1 MRISTTQMQQ
11 RAVERMLDQETQLSK
26 TQQQVASGRRMLEP
40 ADDPAGAAQAMSLS
54 RVISLTQQHQAN
66 ADSASARQT
75 NEEGVLSSVTDLL
88 QSMSTLVVQGNNDTN
103 SASDRQAIA
112 TQLQQELNHL
122 LDLANSKDANG
133 EYLFSGYQSHTEP
146 FTQDGS
152 GTVTYQGDNGQR
164 MLNIGS
170 GVQIAM
176 TDPGDAIF
184 QDIPAGNGVFTAQA
198 AAGNT
203 GTGVITPGSATG
215 SFSGGP
221 YSVTFTQTSPNGPV
235 TFQVLDKSESPPAEV
250 TSGDY
255 TSGADIDV
263 NGAQVS
269 VSGSPANWDTF
280 TIAPSG
286 NQDVFTTVNNLIDT
300 FNQAGDDPVSRTALH
315 NTVNSE
321 LTNLQ
326 NALQNV
332 LLVRARVGSRL
343 DAADSQKNTNAALI
357 LSAQTTLSNVQ
368 DLDYAQAAS
377 QLQLQL
383 TGLQAAQQT
392 YLSVAKLSLFNYI

>member
-11 RAVERMLDQETQLSK
+11 RAVEQMLDQETQLSK

-54 RVISLTQQHQAN
+54 RVISLTQQYQAN

-133 EYLFSGYQSHTEP
+133 EYMFSGYQSHTEP

-221 YSVTFTQTSPNGPV
+221 YSVTFTQTSPNGPLTYQIV
-235 TFQVLDKSESPPAEV
+235 DTGLGTVGPKV
-250 TSGDY
+250 DY
-255 TSGADIDV
+255 ASGADIDV

-269 VSGSPANWDTF
+269 VSGWPANGDTF

-332 LLVRARVGSRL
+332 LLVRARIGSRL
-343 DAADSQKNTNAALI
+343 DAADSQKNTNAAFI
-357 LSAQTTLSNVQ
+357 LSAQTTLSTVQ
-368 DLDYAQAAS
+368 DLDYAQAVS
-377 QLQLQL
+377 KLQLQL

>member
-1 MRISTTQMQQ
+1 
-11 RAVERMLDQETQLSK
+11 
-26 TQQQVASGRRMLEP
+26 
-40 ADDPAGAAQAMSLS
+40 
-54 RVISLTQQHQAN
+54 
-66 ADSASARQT
+66 
-75 NEEGVLSSVTDLL
+75 
-88 QSMSTLVVQGNNDTN
+88 VVQGNNDTN

-133 EYLFSGYQSHTEP
+133 EYMFSGYQSHTEP

-221 YSVTFTQTSPNGPV
+221 YSVTFTQTSPNGPLTYQIV
-235 TFQVLDKSESPPAEV
+235 DTGLGTVGPKV
-250 TSGDY
+250 DY
-255 TSGADIDV
+255 ASGADIDV

-269 VSGSPANWDTF
+269 VSGSPANGDTF

>member
-1 MRISTTQMQQ
+1 MRISTSQMQQ

-54 RVISLTQQHQAN
+54 RVISLTQQYQAN

-221 YSVTFTQTSPNGPV
+221 YSLTFTQTSPNGPLSYHIV
-235 TFQVLDKSESPPAEV
+235 DTGLGTVGPKV
-250 TSGDY
+250 DY

-269 VSGSPANWDTF
+269 VSGSPANGDTF
-280 TIAPSG
+280 TIAASG
-286 NQDVFTTVNNLIDT
+286 NQDVFTTVNKLIDT